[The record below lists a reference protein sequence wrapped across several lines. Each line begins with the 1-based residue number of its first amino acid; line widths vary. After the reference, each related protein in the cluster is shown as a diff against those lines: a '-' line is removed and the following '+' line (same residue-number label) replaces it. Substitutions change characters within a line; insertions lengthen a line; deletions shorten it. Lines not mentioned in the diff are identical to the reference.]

1 MNRTIIAGIALLAT
15 AAVGSADI
23 HVNVAPTVEIKEYPV
38 EYGYLSEMIKTRA
51 EHPQSFTDTKTPEN
65 GEFTIATLSE
75 GAAQY
80 AIMVGD
86 REYILLYALPGE
98 ELTVNIESVAPLA
111 YSITGSQLM
120 ADISTLDNVSGKLL
134 SDYRAK
140 ASGETPDAAELEKIG
155 NAYDN
160 VFKDYIAANPDAAG
174 VPYAILHLEGED
186 FLTAYSNMTEEASKS
201 PIAIFLAPQKERV
214 EKQVAIEK
222 KKAEL
227 QSGNVM
233 APDFTF
239 KDAQGVEISLS
250 DFRGKWVIIDFWGTW
265 CPWCI
270 KGFPELKKAYEAY
283 KPELEILGVAC
294 NDDYNAWLSGLK
306 KYDLPWVNVY
316 NPDEKGGKLLED
328 YAVEGFPTK
337 AIVNPEGKIVN
348 ITTGH
353 NPAFFDILKEKMGK

>member
-1 MNRTIIAGIALLAT
+1 MKKTLIAGLGIMAIAAS
-15 AAVGSADI
+15 ASADI
-23 HVNVAPTVEIKEYPV
+23 HVKVAPTVGIKEFPV
-38 EYGYLSEMIKTRA
+38 EYGYLSDMVKPRSERPEA
-51 EHPQSFTDTKTPEN
+51 LTDTKTLTN
-65 GEFTIATLSE
+65 GEFTLTTLPN

-80 AIMVGD
+80 AIGAGE
-86 REYILLYALPGE
+86 REYILLYTKPGE
-98 ELTVNIESVAPLA
+98 DLTVNIESVGPLF
-111 YSITGSQLM
+111 YTITGSELM
-120 ADISTLDNVSGKLL
+120 KDIAALDSASGKIL
-134 SDYRAK
+134 DAYRAA
-140 ASGETPDAAELEKIG
+140 ASSENPNPEELEKYG
-155 NAYDN
+155 VAYDK
-160 VFKDYIAANPDAAG
+160 VFKDFIAANPNAEA

-186 FLTAYSNMTEEASKS
+186 FLNAYSAMTEAAANS

-214 EKQVAIEK
+214 EQQVAAEK

-227 QSGNVM
+227 QSGNVT

-239 KDAQGVEISLS
+239 KDAQGKEVSLS

-270 KGFPELKKAYEAY
+270 KGFPELKKAYAEY

-294 NDDYNAWLSGLK
+294 NDDYNAWLNGLK

-316 NPDEKGGKLLED
+316 NPEEKGGKLLED

-337 AIVNPEGKIVN
+337 AIINPEGKIVN

-353 NPAFFDILKEKMGK
+353 TPAFFDILKEKMGK